1 MGVREWTLLLGLSI
15 LWGGSFFFVGVA
27 VQELPP
33 LTIVALR
40 VGLAAVGLWVIAL
53 VLGLTPPRAPRVWLA
68 FLCMG
73 TINNVI
79 PFSLIVWGQTQI
91 ASGLA
96 SILNA
101 TTPLFTV
108 VVATCLLSDERA
120 TPLKLVGVIT
130 GFCGVVVMI
139 GLPASAQPA
148 PWLPQLAI
156 LAAALSYAFGGVYGR
171 RFKTLGVHPILT
183 AAGQVTASG
192 LIMLPLAFWL
202 EGAGALAKAGPGT
215 WSAILGLA
223 LFSTSLAYIIYFRLL
238 ATAGATNLL
247 LVTLLVPASAILL
260 GVLFLNEA
268 LSVTQFAGLGL
279 IALGLSAID
288 GRLWPRRLA
297 LRS

>member
-1 MGVREWTLLLGLSI
+1 MGVREWTLLLGLSM

-53 VLGLTPPRAPRVWLA
+53 VLGLKPPRAPRVWLA

-139 GLPASAQPA
+139 GLPASTQPT

-202 EGAGALAKAGPGT
+202 EGAGTLAAAGPGT

-223 LFSTSLAYIIYFRLL
+223 LLSTSLAYIIYFRLL

-260 GVLFLNEA
+260 GVLFLNET

-288 GRLWPRRLA
+288 GRLWPRRHPVN
-297 LRS
+297 S